1 MILIGGGS
9 RSGKS
14 TAALEKLKAAG
25 PRQAFIATGVAG
37 DEEMEERIKHHR
49 LSRDPAIAVWEE
61 PIAVADRLAALD
73 GQHDG
78 IVIDCLTFWLSNLMF
93 SSTAKVTEAC
103 AELIERSARA
113 VSQVILVTNE
123 VGCGVVPLT
132 PLGRQFRD
140 EQGRLNQLAASH
152 ASEVYWMV
160 FGLSMR
166 IK

>member
-9 RSGKS
+9 RCGKS
-14 TAALEKLKAAG
+14 TAALARLKAAG

-37 DEEMEERIKHHR
+37 DQEMQERIEHHR
-49 LSRDPAIAVWEE
+49 LSRDPAITVWEE
-61 PIAVADRLAALD
+61 PIAVADRLASID
-73 GQHDG
+73 GQYDG
-78 IVIDCLTFWLSNLMF
+78 IVIDCLTFWLSNLML
-93 SSTAKVTEAC
+93 SGTAGWNESYT
-103 AELIERSARA
+103 ELIERSARA

-123 VGCGVVPLT
+123 VGCGVVPSTL
-132 PLGRQFRD
+132 LGRQFRD